1 LFVEEMQWRG
11 LVKQLSHD
19 TLADLMRGE
28 RLTLYSGFDPT
39 ARSLHVGNLMPIM
52 GLRRAQL
59 HGHHP
64 IALVGGA
71 TGMIGDPSGKS
82 SERNLLTA
90 EVLAAN
96 LAGLEAQ
103 LSRFLDFEDASLV
116 NNGDWIGPMTYLE
129 MLRDVGK
136 HFSVNAMIA
145 KDSVKT
151 RLEEREHG
159 ISYTEFSYM
168 LIQAYD
174 FYHLYKERG
183 CRLQIGGSEQWGN
196 ITAGIDLTRR
206 LAGVEVYGMTLPL
219 LLDATG
225 KKFGKSEAG
234 AVWLDAELTSPYDF
248 YQYFVR
254 VDDRD
259 VPKVLRY
266 LTTLDRA
273 TIEGLEAAHAEAPQ
287 KREAHRAL
295 ARFMTALVHGEAEA
309 IKAEAAAQALFSHQA
324 GALPPGTPTHDFAE
338 GKLAS
343 GWLLV
348 DALVESGLLPSK
360 GAARREIQGGGI
372 YVNEQ
377 RIGSPEHSLGV
388 ADLQDGM
395 IRLRKGKKSHMV
407 LKPA

>member
-1 LFVEEMQWRG
+1 
-11 LVKQLSHD
+11 
-19 TLADLMRGE
+19 
-28 RLTLYSGFDPT
+28 
-39 ARSLHVGNLMPIM
+39 
-52 GLRRAQL
+52 QL

-82 SERNLLTA
+82 SERNLLTP
-90 EVLAAN
+90 EVLAEN
-96 LAGLEAQ
+96 QAGLKSQ
-103 LSRFLDFEDASLV
+103 LERFLDFDHATMV
-116 NNGDWIGPMTYLE
+116 NNADWIGPMTFLE

-168 LIQAYD
+168 IIQAYD
-174 FYHLYKERG
+174 FYHLNKHNG

-206 LAGVEVYGMTLPL
+206 LTGAEVYGMTLPL
-219 LLDATG
+219 LLDASG

-259 VPKVLRY
+259 VIKVLRY
-266 LTTLDRA
+266 LTT
-273 TIEGLEAAHAEAPQ
+273 
-287 KREAHRAL
+287 
-295 ARFMTALVHGEAEA
+295 
-309 IKAEAAAQALFSHQA
+309 
-324 GALPPGTPTHDFAE
+324 
-338 GKLAS
+338 
-343 GWLLV
+343 
-348 DALVESGLLPSK
+348 
-360 GAARREIQGGGI
+360 
-372 YVNEQ
+372 
-377 RIGSPEHSLGV
+377 
-388 ADLQDGM
+388 
-395 IRLRKGKKSHMV
+395 
-407 LKPA
+407 